1 MTPSSVSPAFLT
13 VATAWD
19 VGTRIGHSFGVS
31 NLKAAFAYFG
41 LRQVFLRRGDTRAT
55 QWARAP
61 AATHHGGRRA
71 RLGLA
76 SFGLSPSGSDCGVLR
91 GRLRPAR

>member
-31 NLKAAFAYFG
+31 NLKAAFTYFG
-41 LRQVFLRRGDTRAT
+41 LRQVFLRRAT
-55 QWARAP
+55 PAP
-61 AATHHGGRRA
+61 PSGRGRRPPPTTA
-71 RLGLA
+71 A
-76 SFGLSPSGSDCGVLR
+76 AVPV
-91 GRLRPAR
+91 